1 MRTSAGFVPS
11 YSSGTHKTRDRTNPP
26 VTGRILAEIARRWG
40 GEATGW
46 AVALLFDD
54 LFNWNSWLWA
64 NRREAP
70 RGLLSW
76 GSNPYPYAPD
86 GTPTALHGCGG
97 GCANLESG
105 LDNGPVMDGIPFNA
119 SGLYLQDEC
128 ATPLSRLSSSH
139 RASSPRAVP
148 RPVAFPPRLSPH
160 PPPARTL
167 PSAESAYPTHAGTLI
182 NTPFVR

>member
-128 ATPLSRLSSSH
+128 ATALSPELLPSRHLSS
-139 RASSPRAVP
+139 RGPASRG
-148 RPVAFPPRLSPH
+148 L
-160 PPPARTL
+160 PPAPPATHTPHTSTNAPLRGVCV
-167 PSAESAYPTHAGTLI
+167 PSHAGT
-182 NTPFVR
+182 TRA

>member
-1 MRTSAGFVPS
+1 MLS
-11 YSSGTHKTRDRTNPP
+11 YVLDLDPWGMPTNFFQ
-26 VTGRILAEIARRWG
+26 R
-40 GEATGW
+40 

-105 LDNGPVMDGIPFNA
+105 LDNGPVMDGTKW
-119 SGLYLQDEC
+119 D
-128 ATPLSRLSSSH
+128 
-139 RASSPRAVP
+139 
-148 RPVAFPPRLSPH
+148 
-160 PPPARTL
+160 
-167 PSAESAYPTHAGTLI
+167 
-182 NTPFVR
+182 